1 MTGDAAPDAVER
13 VLLAASLIPPG
24 RVASYGDLGRLAGV
38 GPRQVG
44 AIMREH
50 GSSVPWWRVISA
62 SGEFAMLERAR
73 AHWAAEG
80 IAVRPDGRG
89 CRMRD
94 HRADLGELAV
104 DYAVAALERGWP
116 PPE

>member
-1 MTGDAAPDAVER
+1 
-13 VLLAASLIPPG
+13 
-24 RVASYGDLGRLAGV
+24 
-38 GPRQVG
+38 
-44 AIMREH
+44 
-50 GSSVPWWRVISA
+50 
-62 SGEFAMLERAR
+62 MLEHAR